1 MPGPSVFCYYLYCTI
16 AAERRTRYDCH
27 SWYTRIIIYNSRGR
41 KSEFMYPPLQPSST
55 IIHARVIRTEYAICG
70 KAHWNCAPLL
80 SPRLLRL
87 IIKYI
92 KPRIH
97 KGSYSTVQS
106 LSSNDPLCEWVAVMC
121 RAGLL
126 QSIIYFKV
134 SLVRVLLMNKFQLAL
149 LWIPVSANRA
159 TAQHRICGA

>member
-1 MPGPSVFCYYLYCTI
+1 MPPLPPTELRSMPGPSVFCYYLYCTI

-70 KAHWNCAPLL
+70 KAHSKSAPLL

-106 LSSNDPLCEWVAVMC
+106 LSSNDPLCEWVAVIC
-121 RAGLL
+121 IGLG
-126 QSIIYFKV
+126 SC
-134 SLVRVLLMNKFQLAL
+134 SQLYIL
-149 LWIPVSANRA
+149 RSPSYVF
-159 TAQHRICGA
+159 C

>member
-1 MPGPSVFCYYLYCTI
+1 
-16 AAERRTRYDCH
+16 
-27 SWYTRIIIYNSRGR
+27 
-41 KSEFMYPPLQPSST
+41 MYPPLQPSST

-70 KAHWNCAPLL
+70 KAHSKSAPLL

-106 LSSNDPLCEWVAVMC
+106 LSSNDPLCEWVAVIC
-121 RAGLL
+121 RAWLL
-126 QSIIYFKV
+126 QSYIYFKV

-149 LWIPVSANRA
+149 LWFPVSANRA
-159 TAQHRICGA
+159 TAQHRTYLDMWSIKGAFPFHSFGGGNYYDCAGWWGTSTVFLSP